1 MKKGKTHYG
10 RGWSKLELLA
20 KFRDLHRSNPS
31 GVTFQ
36 ITTMGHSAVPNRI
49 NRYIRDAGSVSMNS
63 RGIRLA
69 CAGNNSGFET
79 INYAETMGI
88 SYTLPNNTHHRLY

>member
-1 MKKGKTHYG
+1 MGNKKIRE

-20 KFRDLHRSNPS
+20 KFRDIHRSNP

-36 ITTMGHSAVPNRI
+36 IMTQGDSAAPNRI
-49 NRYIRDAGSVSMNS
+49 NRYVRDAGSVSMNS
-63 RGIRLA
+63 SGIRLA
-69 CAGNNSGFET
+69 ASGNNFGGT
-79 INYAETMGI
+79 INFSETLGI